1 MARKIL
7 TATLVLS
14 LLWLA
19 GCKKDAEIASILKDL
34 DSFTAELA
42 QKIDSVQGS
51 IEGIDAAQAFL
62 DSKKVDLKKKL
73 DVVKEARG
81 FQVSDETKKKLTESF
96 TKNITAVA
104 SLQLKY
110 VARTVK
116 DPRYKAKIEKLI
128 SDYRDLLAG

>member
-7 TATLVLS
+7 VTTLVFS

-19 GCKKDAEIASILKDL
+19 GCKKDAEIGSILKDL
-34 DSFTAELA
+34 DSFTAEIV
-42 QKIDSVQGS
+42 QKVDSVQGS
-51 IEGIDAAQAFL
+51 IEGVDAAQAFL
-62 DSKKVDLKKKL
+62 DSKKNDLKKKL
-73 DVVKEARG
+73 DVVKGARG
-81 FQVSDETKKKLTESF
+81 FQVSDETKKKLTASF

-110 VARTVK
+110 VARAIK